1 MTDLVFFYGTLMS
14 VFQRSG
20 RSRIESK
27 LSPQGR
33 AWIGATRLEVPDEIG
48 ELFQRQPE
56 REAFRHQRKV
66 ARRAGGHSI
75 FRDRLQ
81 PSFVVEQRERL
92 RGLAFNQA
100 GESFALAGF
109 DHELPVTLADD
120 LAWIEHV
127 LDQVPAR
134 KLSPDQCQVGTDR
147 AAATGDRVT
156 LGAGD
161 TAAVIVGV
169 PN

>member
-1 MTDLVFFYGTLMS
+1 M
-14 VFQRSG
+14 
-20 RSRIESK
+20 
-27 LSPQGR
+27 
-33 AWIGATRLEVPDEIG
+33 
-48 ELFQRQPE
+48 
-56 REAFRHQRKV
+56 
-66 ARRAGGHSI
+66 
-75 FRDRLQ
+75 Q
-81 PSFVVEQRERL
+81 PSFAVEQRERL

-109 DHELPVTLADD
+109 DDELPVTLADD

-161 TAAVIVGV
+161 TAVIKKNPLPTGRIAGVFECVFFVIAQFQSLCRVGKQR
-169 PN
+169 P